1 MRIIVLVF
9 WLIFWSFGSVLL
21 TRLSSNMFD
30 LNELKS
36 ISIWFSQCPKCK
48 KRLKIKNLIPL
59 FSYIYQWWKCSFC
72 KKEISTFYPIL
83 EILSWIVFLLT
94 YLFIPFSWY
103 LSLFFRLLIN
113 WLLLLVLVY
122 DFKKYELHLP
132 ITVLVLI
139 LSLLVQFFNI
149 TGDYKI
155 AFFSSISLF
164 ITFLAIYYIS
174 KLYVRYKYK
183 KNLAWI
189 WIWDLILS
197 FVLWTLFSFIYLFN
211 DIAFSSFNL
220 NKIILLFVLISCIVW
235 IIIRIINYFI
245 QDNKKAKAEIKN
257 SLNTKS
263 QNIIPFLP
271 AMIITYWILLFLSDS
286 ILKIIFP

>member
-1 MRIIVLVF
+1 MRIIILVF
-9 WLIFWSFGSVLL
+9 WLIFWSFWSVLL
-21 TRLSSNMFD
+21 TRLSSNKFD
-30 LNELKS
+30 LKELKS

-48 KRLKIKNLIPL
+48 KRLKVKNLIPL
-59 FSYIYQWWKCSFC
+59 FSYIYQRWKCSFC
-72 KKEISTFYPIL
+72 QKKISTFYPIL

-94 YLFIPFSWY
+94 YLFIPFSGY
-103 LSLFFRLLIN
+103 LSLIFWLLIN
-113 WLLLLVLVY
+113 WLLLLVLIY

-132 ITVLVLI
+132 ITVFVLI

-155 AFFSSISLF
+155 AFFSSISLLV
-164 ITFLAIYYIS
+164 TFLAIYYIS

-197 FVLWTLFSFIYLFN
+197 FVLWTLFSFIFMFN
-211 DIAFSSFNL
+211 NVAFSSFNL
-220 NKIILLFVLISCIVW
+220 NKILLLFVLISCIIW
-235 IIIRIINYFI
+235 IVIRMINYFI
-245 QDNKKAKAEIKN
+245 QDSIKAKDDIKK
-257 SLNTKS
+257 SLDTKS

-271 AMIITYWILLFLSDS
+271 AMIITYRILLFLSDF